1 MPTRGNSSN
10 RELRDRQP
18 KNHAEARD
26 EEVTDQPPHL
36 AGGNIKSPLGMMA
49 AQSPSPR
56 DDSPPLWFNDAMTTF
71 VENLENKLKSHIKEQ
86 LDLFKNDIKEQM
98 KEQENRF
105 VNLIAACN
113 DRITAQERKID
124 ELGAKMAE
132 CEKTKAEEHEKLHEE
147 VHQLRLKLEQQDAVQ
162 QSLRKK
168 DAMVTSN
175 TLLLSGDRVPTY
187 KSGERTADVAVEI
200 MKNIFGYHL
209 DKTYISSSSRI
220 GKPPSDGKQDK
231 RGIKLCLNNKVIKD
245 DIVKTNI
252 ENFTDGFF
260 INEELIES
268 VNKLYFEIRNIRK
281 NNRDKI
287 PILYTRDG
295 IIKVKRERKG
305 RVTSIFS
312 EKDLDDFKKL
322 VGL

>member
-1 MPTRGNSSN
+1 MPTKGNSSV
-10 RELRDRQP
+10 RELRERQP
-18 KNHAEARD
+18 KNYAETRD
-26 EEVTDQPPHL
+26 EEVTDQPPPQ
-36 AGGNIKSPLGMMA
+36 AGGIFKSPLGMMA
-49 AQSPSPR
+49 AQSPSPC
-56 DDSPPLWFNDAMTTF
+56 DDSPPLWFNHAMAMF
-71 VENLENKLKSHIKEQ
+71 VENLANKLKLQ
-86 LDLFKNDIKEQM
+86 LDLFKNEIKEQM

-105 VNLIAACN
+105 ANLITACN
-113 DRITAQERKID
+113 QRITEQERKID

-132 CEKTKAEEHEKLHEE
+132 CEKTKAEEHEQLREE
-147 VHQLRLKLEQQDAVQ
+147 VHQLRLKIEQQDAVQ
-162 QSLRKK
+162 QTLKKK

-187 KSGERTADVAVEI
+187 KSGERTADVAVDLL
-200 MKNIFGYHL
+200 KNIFDYHL

-220 GKPPSDGKQDK
+220 GKPPSDGKLDK

-245 DIVKTNI
+245 DIVKTNV

-281 NNRDKI
+281 NNRAKI